1 MKIDKKFLALFPV
14 FVIVYSFLVFFIGG
28 FAGHGSAF
36 WISYAFTILGMVAIM
51 VALFMVTQD
60 DLVKR
65 AFFLGYP
72 VLFWSAVY
80 GGAQLV
86 ISIIFMLIDK
96 GGKIAV
102 LLEVLLLLAYVV
114 IVICCLHT
122 RDTIIKVQEESK
134 RETSRM
140 KILTAKVE
148 MVAVSAKDP
157 AVAARIKKLAE
168 EFKYSDVVSNEATE
182 SLEQQMGQEITELK
196 VTEGAEALKLCEI
209 ISEHLKE
216 RNIICQN
223 TKKRY

>member
-14 FVIVYSFLVFFIGG
+14 FVIVYSFLVFFVGG
-28 FAGHGSAF
+28 FSGHGAAF
-36 WISYAFTILGMVAIM
+36 WVSYAFTILGMVAIM
-51 VALFMVTQD
+51 AALFMVSQD
-60 DLVKR
+60 DLAKR

-72 VLFWSAVY
+72 VLFWSAIY
-80 GGAQLV
+80 GGIQLV
-86 ISIIFMLIDK
+86 VSIIFMLIDK

-114 IVICCLHT
+114 VAICCLHT
-122 RDTIIKVQEESK
+122 RDVIVKVQEESK

-148 MVAVSAKDP
+148 MVGVGAKDP
-157 AVAARIKKLAE
+157 AVIARVKKLAE

-182 SLEQQMGQEITELK
+182 PLEQQMGQEITELK
-196 VTEGAEALKLCEI
+196 MLDGAEALKLCEV